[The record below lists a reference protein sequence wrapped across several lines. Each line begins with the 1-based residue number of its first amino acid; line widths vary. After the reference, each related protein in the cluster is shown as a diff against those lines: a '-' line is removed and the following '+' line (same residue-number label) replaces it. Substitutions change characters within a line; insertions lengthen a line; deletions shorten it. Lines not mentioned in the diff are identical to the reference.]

1 MVFHLV
7 AHVLPAISRISSSDP
22 SCRVLA
28 LASANYEVT
37 AQ

>member
-28 LASANYEVT
+28 LANGDYEVT